1 MINLNFV
8 LNFRNG
14 GGSRVGA
21 GSMTSLSPLSESP
34 STSSL
39 SLSPLA
45 VVPPDNSAMH
55 RIRFEELLQRAE
67 VRFVQVS
74 PVAGLEKA

>member
-1 MINLNFV
+1 
-8 LNFRNG
+8 
-14 GGSRVGA
+14 
-21 GSMTSLSPLSESP
+21 LSPLSESP

-45 VVPPDNSAMH
+45 IVPPDNSAMH

-67 VRFVQVS
+67 VRFVQFS
-74 PVAGLEKA
+74 PVEGLEKACVNKFPIKHNPKEPC